1 MKSKPQKFPLTFP
14 GTFSS
19 SIFVEHTNTIFM
31 IEKERKERRK
41 KEKYDIPDGPDGYVF
56 EIRETAD
63 DER

>member
-1 MKSKPQKFPLTFP
+1 
-14 GTFSS
+14 
-19 SIFVEHTNTIFM
+19 M